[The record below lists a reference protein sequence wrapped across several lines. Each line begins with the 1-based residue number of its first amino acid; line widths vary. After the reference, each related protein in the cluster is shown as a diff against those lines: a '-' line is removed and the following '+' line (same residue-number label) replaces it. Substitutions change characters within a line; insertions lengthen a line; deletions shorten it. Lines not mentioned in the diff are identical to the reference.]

1 MIARS
6 RNAFEERGER
16 FRLVAQT
23 IPSGSAGRFRL
34 ANTSQNHLGL
44 VMMMMMMM
52 MMVMVMAMVMV
63 MMTKRMNLK
72 TLQTTKT
79 IIYKR
84 LRRMQI

>member
-34 ANTSQNHLGL
+34 ANTSQNHICL
-44 VMMMMMMM
+44 VMMMTMMMM
-52 MMVMVMAMVMV
+52 DMMMVASG
-63 MMTKRMNLK
+63 KHISDCEHG
-72 TLQTTKT
+72 TLQDA
-79 IIYKR
+79 IG
-84 LRRMQI
+84 MEEQ

>member
-34 ANTSQNHLGL
+34 ANTSQNHLCL
-44 VMMMMMMM
+44 VMMMMTMMMIIVM
-52 MMVMVMAMVMV
+52 MMVASG
-63 MMTKRMNLK
+63 KHISDCEHG
-72 TLQTTKT
+72 TLQDA
-79 IIYKR
+79 I
-84 LRRMQI
+84 RMEEQ

>member
-34 ANTSQNHLGL
+34 ANTSQNHLRL
-44 VMMMMMMM
+44 VMMMMTMMMIIVM
-52 MMVMVMAMVMV
+52 MMVASG
-63 MMTKRMNLK
+63 KHISDCEHG
-72 TLQTTKT
+72 TLQDA
-79 IIYKR
+79 I
-84 LRRMQI
+84 RMEEQ

>member
-34 ANTSQNHLGL
+34 ANTSQNHLRL
-44 VMMMMMMM
+44 VMMMMMTMMMIIVM
-52 MMVMVMAMVMV
+52 MMVASG
-63 MMTKRMNLK
+63 KHISDCEHG
-72 TLQTTKT
+72 TLQDA
-79 IIYKR
+79 I
-84 LRRMQI
+84 RMEEQ

>member
-34 ANTSQNHLGL
+34 ANTSQNHLFL
-44 VMMMMMMM
+44 VMMVMM
-52 MMVMVMAMVMV
+52 MMVMMMVASG
-63 MMTKRMNLK
+63 KHISDCEHG
-72 TLQTTKT
+72 TLQDA
-79 IIYKR
+79 IG
-84 LRRMQI
+84 MEEQ